1 MVYHVDVPAVL
12 GRLRYPMYVL
22 TAKDLV
28 GDIGELIVEDLI
40 LHGQSSMSQVC
51 IN

>member
-1 MVYHVDVPAVL
+1 MVYHVNVPAVL
-12 GRLRYPMYVL
+12 GRVHYPMHVL

-40 LHGQSSMSQVC
+40 LHGQSSMSQVS